1 MINFSFLDDS
11 DLEGTSPSTSKLN
24 TSGASSGGGSK
35 KEQRHFW
42 MYNVQAKG
50 PKGQK
55 ITFET
60 RIEDPHVLSDIVDP
74 VFSGEVQLQGI
85 KHRYLNHFK
94 HRYPKLHSDL
104 DCRIVSK
111 KDFKTS
117 FLGQKYLIA

>member
-1 MINFSFLDDS
+1 MHLSFFSTDDS

-24 TSGASSGGGSK
+24 TSGASSGGGGSNK
-35 KEQRHFW
+35 KERHFW

-60 RIEDPHVLSDIVDP
+60 KIDDPHKLTDIVDP

-85 KHRYLNHFK
+85 KHRYISHFK
-94 HRYPKLHSDL
+94 HTVVA
-104 DCRIVSK
+104 IVK
-111 KDFKTS
+111 FTS
-117 FLGQKYLIA
+117 AVL

>member
-1 MINFSFLDDS
+1 MINFSFLDES

-24 TSGASSGGGSK
+24 TSGASSGGSK

-94 HRYPKLHSDL
+94 HRYPKL
-104 DCRIVSK
+104 
-111 KDFKTS
+111 
-117 FLGQKYLIA
+117 

>member
-24 TSGASSGGGSK
+24 TSAASSGGGSK
-35 KEQRHFW
+35 KERHFW

-94 HRYPKLHSDL
+94 HRYPKL
-104 DCRIVSK
+104 
-111 KDFKTS
+111 
-117 FLGQKYLIA
+117 

>member
-1 MINFSFLDDS
+1 MHLSFFSTDDS

-24 TSGASSGGGSK
+24 TSGASSGGGGSNK
-35 KEQRHFW
+35 KERHFW

-60 RIEDPHVLSDIVDP
+60 KIDDPHKLTDIVDP

-85 KHRYLNHFK
+85 KHRYISHFK
-94 HRYPKLHSDL
+94 HTVVASGKFMSTVL
-104 DCRIVSK
+104 
-111 KDFKTS
+111 
-117 FLGQKYLIA
+117 